1 MQVIIDEIVST
12 VRALSRD
19 SVLAPETMRALVA
32 AVMQAVRAEREL
44 ESRRRAEV
52 DLRSVAESHRRT
64 ER

>member
-12 VRALSRD
+12 VRALSRE

-32 AVMQAVRAEREL
+32 AVMHAVHAEREL
-44 ESRRRAEV
+44 ESRRRSEV
-52 DLRSVAESHRRT
+52 DLRGVAESHRRT